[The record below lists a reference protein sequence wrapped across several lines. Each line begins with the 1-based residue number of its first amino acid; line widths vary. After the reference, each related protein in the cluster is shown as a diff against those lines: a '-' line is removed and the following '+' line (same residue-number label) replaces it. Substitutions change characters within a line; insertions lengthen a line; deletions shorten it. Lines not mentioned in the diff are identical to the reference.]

1 MIGNCFLLESESSIA
16 KEIKIKDLIN
26 NLNFNDAYISTYDMD
41 NTSLNNAL
49 EDLNTYS
56 LLSNKKVI
64 IIKSID
70 KLTNNNTDYNLNE
83 ALDNLYKYIENPNPN
98 YLLIITLNK
107 LNHRLN
113 RDKTLI
119 GICTCIDVEYN
130 TKDRINKILEGYK
143 LDNGLVDYLIDYLN
157 NDNERIENECLKLK
171 NYKLEEKEI
180 TIEDINNIC
189 VKEYGDASNIMF
201 SLIRSIFENN
211 KNEAIKKFKLYE
223 KYNQNLLGF
232 ISLLDNEL
240 RLIYQIKILE
250 DRHISNNE
258 IMKILK
264 IKSDYRIKKIKE
276 LTRLYSYNS
285 LNKLFIKIKE
295 IDYKSKTTDINIESL
310 IEDFIINLD
319 I

>member
-16 KEIKIKDLIN
+16 KELKIKDLIN

-113 RDKTLI
+113 RDKNLI

>member
-113 RDKTLI
+113 RDKNLI

>member
-1 MIGNCFLLESESSIA
+1 MIGSCFLLESESNIA
-16 KEIKIKDLIN
+16 KELKIKDLIN
-26 NLNFNDAYISTYDMD
+26 NLNFNDAYISTYDME

-64 IIKSID
+64 IIKGID
-70 KLTNNNTDYNLNE
+70 KLNNKNTDYDLNE
-83 ALDNLYKYIENPNPN
+83 SLDNLYKYIENPNTN
-98 YLLIITLNK
+98 NLLIITLDK

-119 GICTCIDVEYN
+119 GICTCINVEYN
-130 TKDRINKILEGYK
+130 TKDRIKELLDGYK
-143 LDNGLVDYLIDYLN
+143 LENGLIDYLIEYLN
-157 NDNERIENECLKLK
+157 NDNERIESECLKLK
-171 NYKLEEKEI
+171 NYKIDEKEI
-180 TIEDINNIC
+180 TIKDINDIC
-189 VKEYGDASNIMF
+189 IKEYGDASNITF
-201 SLIRSIFENN
+201 SLLRSILENN
-211 KNEAIKKFKLYE
+211 KGESIKKIKLYE

-250 DRHISNNE
+250 DRNYKNID
-258 IMKILK
+258 IMNKLN
-264 IKSDYRIKKIKE
+264 IKSEYRVKKIKE
-276 LTRLYSYNS
+276 LTRLYNYSD

-295 IDYKSKTTDINIESL
+295 IDYKSKTTDIDIESL

-319 I
+319 K

>member
-16 KEIKIKDLIN
+16 KELKIKDLIN

-113 RDKTLI
+113 RDKNLI

-264 IKSDYRIKKIKE
+264 IK
-276 LTRLYSYNS
+276 
-285 LNKLFIKIKE
+285 
-295 IDYKSKTTDINIESL
+295 
-310 IEDFIINLD
+310 
-319 I
+319 